1 MMTDH
6 TPVEEFSPLHNLIF
20 SVSTDAVGEMTQ
32 SDFQKFLQQVQELT
46 SSTFERMKSLSQE
59 FFELKNRN
67 LEQEEKI
74 ALLYENMDKQSN
86 SMLKDDK
93 KNYRSFCEKKYY
105 SFWKKLDSN
114 SQEFL
119 ITAHF
124 IFDRTK
130 STNADFSPVII
141 EFCRVFENEML
152 EKIFK
157 QFIQHQASSPRI
169 LSYQFKV
176 FEKAKNAIDKQ
187 KTTSSFFLS
196 SMDMLKLLSHM
207 SKKYN
212 CDSIE
217 KALQIHISTQGFD
230 TNKISNKQNFIEPAK
245 NYIDIYRNGAAH
257 PHFFEETCAEECKE
271 KTIKYVDLFL
281 SAKK

>member
-119 ITAHF
+119 E
-124 IFDRTK
+124 
-130 STNADFSPVII
+130 SV
-141 EFCRVFENEML
+141 
-152 EKIFK
+152 
-157 QFIQHQASSPRI
+157 
-169 LSYQFKV
+169 
-176 FEKAKNAIDKQ
+176 
-187 KTTSSFFLS
+187 
-196 SMDMLKLLSHM
+196 
-207 SKKYN
+207 
-212 CDSIE
+212 
-217 KALQIHISTQGFD
+217 
-230 TNKISNKQNFIEPAK
+230 
-245 NYIDIYRNGAAH
+245 NY
-257 PHFFEETCAEECKE
+257 F
-271 KTIKYVDLFL
+271 V
-281 SAKK
+281 